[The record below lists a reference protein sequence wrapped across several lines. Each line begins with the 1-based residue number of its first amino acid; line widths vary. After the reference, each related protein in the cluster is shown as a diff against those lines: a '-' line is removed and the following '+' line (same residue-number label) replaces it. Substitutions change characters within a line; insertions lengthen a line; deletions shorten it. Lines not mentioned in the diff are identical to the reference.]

1 MLSPKHKRNLYRIL
15 PFGVIWYIFG
25 LVYVLVEKGILG
37 ELDYHPSTGIPYK
50 LEVSFLFSF
59 SMAFVGLVVGTVEVL
74 YLNRL
79 FIHKNFWQKIF
90 YKTLIY
96 ILLNFCFT
104 VIAYT
109 SGTALE
115 LQTNLLDPAVW
126 ERLYVFISNIA
137 YLSVEVYTALTLG
150 VSLFYYEISEN
161 IGHSVL
167 LNFFKGKY
175 HRPSLEERI
184 FMFLDM
190 KSSTT
195 IAEKLG
201 HVKYFDMLSKYYA
214 DLSDSIIN
222 YSGEIYQYVGDEI
235 IVSWKLKKG
244 LKNDNCLQCYFDM
257 KKNLEKRCEKYQK
270 KYGLVPTFK
279 AGLHVGEV
287 TTGEIGV
294 IKKDII
300 FTGDVLNTTA
310 RIQGLCNAF
319 KVDLLFSADLF
330 SSRVFCITSIRADLR
345 SSILENIPGLIKLSL
360 SANLLL

>member
-1 MLSPKHKRNLYRIL
+1 MLSPKKRRNISRII

-25 LVYVLVEKGILG
+25 LVYVIVEKGILG
-37 ELDYHPSTGIPYK
+37 EFDYHPSTGIPYK
-50 LEVSFLFSF
+50 LKVSFLFSF
-59 SMAFVGLVVGTVEVL
+59 SMALVGLVVGTVEIL

-96 ILLNFCFT
+96 ILLNFGFT

-115 LQTNLLDPAVW
+115 LRTNLLDPAVW
-126 ERLYVFISNIA
+126 ERLYVFVSNIA
-137 YLSVEVYTALTLG
+137 YLSVEVYTALTLS
-150 VSLFYYEISEN
+150 VSLFYFEISEN
-161 IGHSVL
+161 IGHGVL

-175 HRPSLEERI
+175 HQPSIEERI

-201 HVKYFDMLSKYYA
+201 HVRYFEMLSDYYA
-214 DLSDSIIN
+214 DLSNSIVS

-235 IVSWKLKKG
+235 IVSWKVEKG
-244 LKNDNCLQCYFDM
+244 LKNNNCLQCYFDM
-257 KKNLEKRCEKYQK
+257 KNSLEKHVEKYRK

-279 AGLHVGEV
+279 AGLHVGEA

-294 IKKDII
+294 IKKEII

-310 RIQGLCNAF
+310 RIQGLCNTY
-319 KVDLLFSADLF
+319 KVDLLISADLQK
-330 SSRVFCITSIRADLR
+330 RLELTSDWQIKPLGKSELR
-345 SSILENIPGLIKLSL
+345 GRSENIELFTIHSQ
-360 SANLLL
+360 